1 VVPLRCRLP
10 QTATGIGMQ
19 GIDPD
24 TSRKRVRLRIR
35 RAEVQI
41 LTGAPSQTLI
51 PQAFAGFSFCEAPP
65 IGLTIP
71 TNVRY
76 EMRPYFGQASGSR
89 HGSRDG
95 RLPRL
100 LEKWRIRGP
109 SSGHHGPDFR
119 IPSAYLTE
127 AIRNVKN
134 ISSPVRTV
142 GDFLWI
148 THRKEPIH
156 GTDSLPVLCDG
167 RNYSL

>member
-1 VVPLRCRLP
+1 MVLLRPYTVVPLRCRLP

-51 PQAFAGFSFCEAPP
+51 PQAFAGFLFCEAPP
-65 IGLTIP
+65 IGLSIP

-76 EMRPYFGQASGSR
+76 GMRPYFGQASGSR
-89 HGSRDG
+89 QGSSDG

-119 IPSAYLTE
+119 GV
-127 AIRNVKN
+127 R
-134 ISSPVRTV
+134 IS
-142 GDFLWI
+142 
-148 THRKEPIH
+148 
-156 GTDSLPVLCDG
+156 
-167 RNYSL
+167 